1 MKFALVVLAVL
12 AIASPLTAWKIPS
25 AGSGALAKD
34 LQQLLD
40 LIPEEEVLRLVKRY
54 LVQDKEFQTAT
65 ELAQSDE
72 SKEFLKFVE
81 ASPKFI
87 ELMTYMQ
94 NAGIDVYYLMNV
106 LNEFLGLEPVA
117 SFAQFRESTGGLLG
131 FLKELT
137 AIVPLEKM
145 QTLFVEMR
153 KNSPVFNNYVEELI
167 SSKYWD
173 FYYSIRSNEHLLK
186 LNQEAEEAGIESQL
200 FDRYYILFTMGV
212 PLVDRLIIVFQFCRY
227 IQSRLK
233 EYIFL
238 FHFISIER
246 LPLIL
251 KEESLL
257 IVIRQIRSV
266 YECQI
271 KSLINIRVIKN
282 VAGALF
288 LIAFLNIMLTKYV
301 LYNSMFWS
309 DVNILPDTNGI
320 HRVPVYKHIN
330 HSKTGSSDTTLR
342 VVSLEGSRSKTSKM
356 KFAFAILA
364 VLAVVSPLMAF
375 KLPKSGS
382 GALAKEIQS
391 FLNLIPDKKL
401 TKLLKT
407 YYAQDE
413 QFQLLMKLVDTEDAR
428 DYVAEMEAVPEM
440 IKLLDYIQEAGVDI
454 YSLVNKLNS
463 ALELESIVP
472 PATYMKITGGISGFL
487 EDLIAL
493 VPVNKIIKLYEYKMK
508 KSKVFSDYVKE
519 ITSPKYNAIWDA
531 SQNNEHLI
539 KFAEQAKAANMK
551 GVDQAYLM
559 YIGINAYLK
568 R

>member
-12 AIASPLTAWKIPS
+12 AIVSPLTAWKIPS

-137 AIVPLEKM
+137 AIVPMEKM

-212 PLVDRLIIVFQFCRY
+212 PL
-227 IQSRLK
+227 
-233 EYIFL
+233 
-238 FHFISIER
+238 
-246 LPLIL
+246 
-251 KEESLL
+251 
-257 IVIRQIRSV
+257 
-266 YECQI
+266 
-271 KSLINIRVIKN
+271 
-282 VAGALF
+282 
-288 LIAFLNIMLTKYV
+288 LNY
-301 LYNSMFWS
+301 
-309 DVNILPDTNGI
+309 
-320 HRVPVYKHIN
+320 
-330 HSKTGSSDTTLR
+330 
-342 VVSLEGSRSKTSKM
+342 
-356 KFAFAILA
+356 
-364 VLAVVSPLMAF
+364 
-375 KLPKSGS
+375 
-382 GALAKEIQS
+382 
-391 FLNLIPDKKL
+391 
-401 TKLLKT
+401 
-407 YYAQDE
+407 
-413 QFQLLMKLVDTEDAR
+413 
-428 DYVAEMEAVPEM
+428 
-440 IKLLDYIQEAGVDI
+440 
-454 YSLVNKLNS
+454 
-463 ALELESIVP
+463 
-472 PATYMKITGGISGFL
+472 
-487 EDLIAL
+487 
-493 VPVNKIIKLYEYKMK
+493 
-508 KSKVFSDYVKE
+508 
-519 ITSPKYNAIWDA
+519 
-531 SQNNEHLI
+531 
-539 KFAEQAKAANMK
+539 
-551 GVDQAYLM
+551 
-559 YIGINAYLK
+559 
-568 R
+568 